1 MKFDMQN
8 LLSQAQNMQKE
19 MEKIKSEVSQKEV
32 TGESGG
38 GMVSVRM
45 NGANRVI
52 SIRIA
57 KEIINPDESEMLEDL
72 VVAAINKANEN
83 AAAMV
88 QGEMSK
94 VTGMLPNIPGLD
106 LGF

>member
-72 VVAAINKANEN
+72 VVAAINKANET

-88 QGEMSK
+88 QAEMSK